1 MIGVLLALV
10 VTLWVG
16 YMIFKNYKAQTVL
29 MFGGIILM
37 VCAVLLTGK
46 GILPAKASTGLVWF
60 DIFEFIKRTLSSRA
74 AGLGLMIMS
83 VAGFAKYMDHIG
95 ASKVLVNL
103 AIKPLAKLRSPYI
116 VMSAGYLLGQVLALF
131 IPSAS
136 GLGVLL
142 MVTMY
147 SRTGEPGSQ

>member
-46 GILPAKASTGLVWF
+46 GILPAKASTDTVAL
-60 DIFEFIKRTLSSRA
+60 A
-74 AGLGLMIMS
+74 AEWD
-83 VAGFAKYMDHIG
+83 A
-95 ASKVLVNL
+95 
-103 AIKPLAKLRSPYI
+103 
-116 VMSAGYLLGQVLALF
+116 
-131 IPSAS
+131 PS
-136 GLGVLL
+136 
-142 MVTMY
+142 
-147 SRTGEPGSQ
+147 E